1 MHIYILYNIPLIN
14 PIQLPIHSHI
24 KVVSTGCS
32 ASGREEDQGNVR
44 VIPREI
50 RFAWG
55 VKQMQLDNP
64 QEDKIQ

>member
-1 MHIYILYNIPLIN
+1 MHIYIYYNIPLIN

-50 RFAWG
+50 FGFCMGSEADAVR
-55 VKQMQLDNP
+55 
-64 QEDKIQ
+64 